1 MEVAKLA
8 RRTDAH
14 VTDLLANAF
23 ARFTEAS
30 GKLEAR
36 QQILVNEIASLKE
49 QLRAKEAEIKKAE
62 RLSVLGQTAS
72 ALAHEVRNPLGAIKL
87 FVSMLRRDLKDQPKS
102 IEVLN
107 HIERSISTL
116 DHTVTNI
123 LFFSKERLLPR
134 VPLNVHSLMQEEI
147 LVLSMAAPDAPPI
160 VLTVSGNPFI
170 KGNDTALRQLVKNL
184 VMNSYQA
191 TKYKGQLTLTVADRS
206 EGAVEIVVQ
215 DNGPGIPAQMLKNVF
230 EPFVTSRSEGT
241 GLGLAICRQIVEAHG
256 GTIEVTNAPGARF
269 QIVLPRV

>member
-8 RRTDAH
+8 RRTDAQ
-14 VTDLLANAF
+14 VSDLLANAF

-30 GKLEAR
+30 SKLEAR
-36 QQILVNEIASLKE
+36 QQILVNEIATLKE

-87 FVSMLRRDLKDQPKS
+87 FVSMLRRDLKDQPQS

-134 VPLNVHSLMQEEI
+134 VPLNLHSLVREEI
-147 LVLSMAAPDAPPI
+147 LVLSMAAPEAPPI
-160 VLTVSGNPFI
+160 SLVVSGNPFI
-170 KGNDTALRQLVKNL
+170 HGNDTALRQLLKNL

-191 TKYKGQLTLTVADRS
+191 TKFKGQISIAVSDLN
-206 EGAVEIVVQ
+206 EGAIEVVMQ
-215 DNGPGIPAQMLKNVF
+215 DDGPGIPAQMIKSVI

-256 GTIEVTNAPGARF
+256 GKIEVTNAPGARF